1 MNTTTIETFVSG
13 EWILTVAPAQT
24 KPHLTYSSRA
34 AAERALP
41 FLPPRRRYRLSALG
55 LPVTVH

>member
-1 MNTTTIETFVSG
+1 MKTTTIETFVNG
-13 EWILTVAPAQT
+13 EWIRTIAALQE
-24 KPHLTYSSRA
+24 KPHLTYSSHA
-34 AAERALP
+34 AAERALH